1 LIGLF
6 ASTNTRTPEN
16 RMPVTTRIYDPSAPA
31 GDLPRLARRALDGL
45 KGKTIGFIDNA
56 KPNFNFLV
64 EDLAAEFMTKHGV
77 KAIITRRKRGASIP
91 ADETMIREI
100 AERCDIVITGSGD

>member
-1 LIGLF
+1 
-6 ASTNTRTPEN
+6 
-16 RMPVTTRIYDPSAPA
+16 MPVTTRIYDPSAPA
-31 GDLPRLARRALDGL
+31 GDLPQLARRALDGL

-64 EDLAAEFMTKHGV
+64 EDLAAEFTTKHGV
-77 KAIITRRKRGASIP
+77 QAIITRRKRGASIP